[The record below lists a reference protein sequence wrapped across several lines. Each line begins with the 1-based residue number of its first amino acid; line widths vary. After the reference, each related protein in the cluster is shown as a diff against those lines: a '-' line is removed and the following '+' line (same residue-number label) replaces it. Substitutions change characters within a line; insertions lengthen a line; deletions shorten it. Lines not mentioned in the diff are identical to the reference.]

1 MTGPTTSFLPFR
13 SSYTAGELSRSSTTL
28 FGQLDGS
35 RHSLPVPTSD
45 WRIGNEK
52 RARIHEYLSFRAAV
66 ETDAGTAAAAHTD
79 ESKVRVARYSPGI
92 VLSGDN
98 LWCPVL
104 GTEKNSMVLPRCI
117 QLEDA
122 QCRPVETSS

>member
-1 MTGPTTSFLPFR
+1 MTRPTTSSLPFR
-13 SSYTAGELSRSSTTL
+13 FSYTAGELSRSSTTL

-79 ESKVRVARYSPGI
+79 ESKVRVARHPVAFLHQLVKLI
-92 VLSGDN
+92 VRHSLS
-98 LWCPVL
+98 V
-104 GTEKNSMVLPRCI
+104 TTRSR
-117 QLEDA
+117 
-122 QCRPVETSS
+122 R